1 MAQYLNDYI
10 DLFTGQNKGHLT
22 RFGFMCDD
30 DYYEK
35 LLAHSDY
42 YLCSVEADLI
52 KNCKDKIG
60 AVISDVHQVIE
71 LGPGYLTSLEKK
83 TIPLLESLSSFE
95 IYSALDSNDE
105 FAKLAAREVGKVF
118 GCKQSYFQYNYLS
131 KVDRIKQY
139 LSKGKQNNCI
149 VFLGSSIGNLSEKE
163 IDKLFQNI
171 CSMSNSGDY
180 FILSIDCN
188 QDEVVLEAAY
198 NNYWLKQISR
208 NILRYLKELAELP
221 NFDPESF
228 EFSYKWNKDK
238 RRVEMGLIANSSQII
253 TLEGQDFQINPGD
266 YYHLI
271 NSRKFLESEILE
283 VLQKND
289 FKVSSVFN
297 SDPKGFFK
305 FFICRKV

>member
-1 MAQYLNDYI
+1 MAQYLKDYI
-10 DLFTGQNKGHLT
+10 DLFTGKNKGHLT

-35 LLAHSDY
+35 LLDYSDY

-60 AVISDVHQVIE
+60 AVFSDIYQVIE

-83 TIPLLESLSSFE
+83 TIPLLEVLSSFE
-95 IYSALDSNDE
+95 IYTALDSNGE
-105 FAKLAAREVGKVF
+105 FAKLAARDVEKVF
-118 GCKQSYFQYNYLS
+118 DCESSYIQCDYLS
-131 KVDRIKQY
+131 KVDNIAQY
-139 LSKGKQNNCI
+139 QAKSEKNNCI
-149 VFLGSSIGNLSEKE
+149 VFLGSSIGNLSERE

-171 CSMSNSGDY
+171 CTMSSSGDY

-188 QDEVVLEAAY
+188 QDEVALEAAY

-221 NFDPESF
+221 NFEPENF

-238 RRVEMGLIANSSQII
+238 RRVEMGLISTSSQTI
-253 TLEGQDFQINPGD
+253 TLEGQDFQINQGD

-283 VLQKND
+283 VLRKSD
-289 FKVSSVFN
+289 FKVVSVFD